1 MPTTSD
7 VAIRD
12 GLVDPADFTARALV
26 GRDTGR
32 YRLGAGV
39 NDPASP
45 TPLDSDGESE
55 CSSYLLWLWRC
66 HKRLPA
72 GWTMAGYG
80 SVNTTALYHEAR
92 GTKGG
97 KRELVVEVGPG
108 GDVQVGDALVY
119 PGVTVAGV
127 RVKIGH
133 CGGVVGI
140 PAGWRYADTASLG
153 LLRVS
158 HCNAGAPPAI
168 DETNGRGFAAKGA
181 IVVRLRRRW

>member
-1 MPTTSD
+1 MPPAAAQIA
-7 VAIRD
+7 VP
-12 GLVDPADFTARALV
+12 LVDAADFVARALV

-72 GWTMAGYG
+72 GLTMAGYG

-97 KRELVVEVGPG
+97 RRALVVEVP
-108 GDVQVGDALVY
+108 VSEARVGDGVVY
-119 PGVTVAGV
+119 PGLTVAGV

-133 CGGVVGI
+133 CGGIVALAPSI
-140 PAGWRYADTASLG
+140 AEMRI
-153 LLRVS
+153 S

-168 DETNGRGFAAKGA
+168 DETNGRGFAAKDA
-181 IVVRLRRRW
+181 IVVRLLRRW